1 MVSFIKKLEKLKPG
15 TIVSIRYSHADYVA
29 EAIALL
35 LLLFSFLTLWLNW
48 SSLSDPASILSNAAD
63 EPVRI
68 YSRSGLLTFQFA
80 IALIYIVLTVISKL
94 PPRWHRYFCKITAE
108 NAARQYS
115 IVRSFYIWF
124 KALLMLGTSFQTW
137 GTIQV
142 FLGRAKGLA
151 ASVELAFT
159 GLFIAILIVI
169 IAVHLVKANRAR

>member
-1 MVSFIKKLEKLKPG
+1 MASNIYSEDNNEKAKNQN
-15 TIVSIRYSHADYVA
+15 VKVFSNYVA

-35 LLLFSFLTLWLNW
+35 LLLFSFLALWLNW
-48 SSLSDPASILSNAAD
+48 SSLSDPISILSNAAD
-63 EPVRI
+63 EPVRM
-68 YSRSGLLTFQFA
+68 YSRSDLFIFQFI
-80 IALIYIVLTVISKL
+80 IAMIYLVLTVISRL

-124 KALLMLGTSFQTW
+124 KALLMLGISFSTW

-159 GLFIAILIVI
+159 GLFLAMLIAIIV
-169 IAVHLVKANRAR
+169 VNFVKAIRAR